1 MEGTLPEDDA
11 DFQKTVAQIGGRERI
26 YLVSEPLSDKDEQD
40 ESGAEIVH
48 EFIRDMF
55 PGSLAEGSLQ
65 ARFLSAAAAAAA
77 APRSRGDSVGAKQPN
92 GSDAALTV
100 GLKDSQGAEEKEQLS
115 TCNGSVQR
123 SAARRASAHCSQRA
137 IDSPVIVF
145 LFRETYL
152 SKIPNHVCLKEILK
166 DVKARTWRASIA
178 RPALIGLISASEES
192 ADTRRCA
199 QLLELLLRSVF
210 HRHSAET
217 VWVGT
222 YVPSA
227 DASVLGIKRNACRV
241 IRSSQTADNTRH
253 RGNPIYWP
261 FQCFSWPRRRGTRG
275 QANNSASKER
285 ENRGSK
291 EESIPLKTKPIS
303 VSPPVDEDAA
313 AGDS

>member
-11 DFQKTVAQIGGRERI
+11 DFQKTVARIGGRERI

-40 ESGAEIVH
+40 ESGAEIVR
-48 EFIRDMF
+48 EFFRDMF

-77 APRSRGDSVGAKQPN
+77 PRSRGDTVGAKQPN

-100 GLKDSQGAEEKEQLS
+100 GLKDSRGAEETEQLS

-166 DVKARTWRASIA
+166 DVKARTRRASIA

-222 YVPSA
+222 YIPSA

-241 IRSSQTADNTRH
+241 IRSSQTA
-253 RGNPIYWP
+253 G
-261 FQCFSWPRRRGTRG
+261 
-275 QANNSASKER
+275 
-285 ENRGSK
+285 
-291 EESIPLKTKPIS
+291 
-303 VSPPVDEDAA
+303 V
-313 AGDS
+313 